1 MSHTP
6 WGRGTHRHI
15 AMTTS
20 TQTKYYW
27 VVQSILV
34 VSIRGESTWV
44 GTIGNAA
51 KDYAFLHIFPVP
63 SSGPDWSFAR
73 PILASRA
80 YVWHPIPYN
89 IIDLKNKVKL
99 VGGFFNSV
107 GQDFLLLWQTMSTIN
122 HTLNSNTSF
131 IIYDAEEQKP
141 ALVPWMFLSI
151 F

>member
-1 MSHTP
+1 MFKSSDRIDSTWLYICFDVHLCCSVHVSYAV
-6 WGRGTHRHI
+6 RGTHRHI

-44 GTIGNAA
+44 GTIGKAA

-99 VGGFFNSV
+99 VFF
-107 GQDFLLLWQTMSTIN
+107 FLFCGARFSSSMTNYEHHKSY
-122 HTLNSNTSF
+122 F
-131 IIYDAEEQKP
+131 EQ
-141 ALVPWMFLSI
+141 
-151 F
+151 